1 MSHAMQGHPRWK
13 GHSETSDKIWSTGGG
28 MGNHS
33 SILVE
38 RTPWTVCKG
47 KKYRTLEN
55 EQPRKEDIQT
65 DTGEEW
71 RAFINSSRKN
81 EVAGLKQK
89 WSLVMDV
96 SGNER
101 KIWCCKE
108 EYYIG
113 IWNVMS
119 MKQGKLEVVKQ
130 EMLRVS
136 INILDISE
144 LK

>member
-13 GHSETSDKIWSTGGG
+13 GHSE
-28 MGNHS
+28 
-33 SILVE
+33 ILTKYGPLKEGWETIPVFLLRE
-38 RTPWTVCKG
+38 PHEQYVKAKNIGHWKMSNPG
-47 KKYRTLEN
+47 KKISKLILG
-55 EQPRKEDIQT
+55 K
-65 DTGEEW
+65 W
-71 RAFINSSRKN
+71 REFINSSRKN
-81 EVAGLKQK
+81 DVAGPKQK

-96 SGNER
+96 SDNER